1 MRPHYFWGGSPL
13 PRPSAAAT
21 IARMISGLQ
30 VLVAARGEHDGGSY
44 VVLDVKAAAGTRLP
58 AHTATREEL
67 AVLVLRGELELQSGG
82 GGAEARRILGAG
94 AWAVLGRDRPRR
106 ITVVEDA
113 WALCVA
119 APAGLESLVD
129 AIADPVVEPD
139 DLSALLA
146 AAGVS
151 LLPRGWRPVTR

>member
-1 MRPHYFWGGSPL
+1 M
-13 PRPSAAAT
+13 PRRSAAAT
-21 IARMISGLQ
+21 IARMIRGLQ
-30 VLVAARGEHDGGSY
+30 VLVVARGEHDGGSY
-44 VVLDVKAAAGTRLP
+44 AVLDVKAAAGTRLP

-82 GGAEARRILGAG
+82 TGGEAGRRLRAG
-94 AWAVLGRDRPRR
+94 AWEILRRDRPRR
-106 ITVVEDA
+106 ISVVEDA

-129 AIADPVVEPD
+129 VIADPVVQPD

>member
-1 MRPHYFWGGSPL
+1 
-13 PRPSAAAT
+13 
-21 IARMISGLQ
+21 MISGLQ
-30 VLVAARGEHDGGSY
+30 VLVVARGEHEDGSY

-58 AHTATREEL
+58 AHTATREDL
-67 AVLVLRGELELQSGG
+67 TIVVLRGELELQSGG
-82 GGAEARRILGAG
+82 AGQEARRTLRAG
-94 AWAVLGRDRPRR
+94 AWEVVRRDRPRR

-119 APAGLESLVD
+119 APAGFETLVD
-129 AIADPVVEPD
+129 AIADPAVQPD